1 MSKRQTFR
9 DVVDEAR
16 SEMRKYDST
25 PLKGEQMFKFEPLD
39 SEEMKDLAKDL
50 AEKHKKEM
58 EKLQNA
64 PKFMITN
71 IWEVPSYMI
80 VQRLEA
86 LEVAISKIFEQIS
99 DIKKSQKRQKKAEK

>member
-1 MSKRQTFR
+1 
-9 DVVDEAR
+9 
-16 SEMRKYDST
+16 MRKYDST

-58 EKLQNA
+58 ENLQNA
-64 PKFMITN
+64 SKFMITN
-71 IWEVPSYMI
+71 SWEVPSYMI

-99 DIKKSQKRQKKAEK
+99 DIKKAQKRQKKPKNSKK